1 MIIVA
6 DSRDDPLSTVCRWS
20 LAIEYK
26 SSPKIE
32 GSIQVAPVVK
42 RVGGESEKSSAEP
55 KIFIV
60 RESSDRIAMQVPGQI
75 QICGQW
81 DFGRAH
87 TLARYSIPFLVIR
100 GSTLNPIGAI
110 EPLERKKRDRQTY
123 ALK

>member
-1 MIIVA
+1 
-6 DSRDDPLSTVCRWS
+6 

-42 RVGGESEKSSAEP
+42 REGGESGKSSADP

-75 QICGQW
+75 QICG
-81 DFGRAH
+81 FGRGLWSGTH
-87 TLARYSIPFLVIR
+87 TRKVF
-100 GSTLNPIGAI
+100 NPISGDKGLYS
-110 EPLERKKRDRQTY
+110 EPDRGYRAPGKKKRDRQTY